1 MFRFVTVGMLPRRL
15 REQYGLPWDGRRKL
29 VLRAGTT
36 ATRTMLTMVP
46 PPIRHAPIDVLQLGR
61 VSSENCS
68 RCGAPSDCEGSLP
81 AGWSLV
87 TDERGVGL
95 LCLECTRAN
104 VRSIEAKLPE
114 EWWE

>member
-1 MFRFVTVGMLPRRL
+1 M
-15 REQYGLPWDGRRKL
+15 
-29 VLRAGTT
+29 
-36 ATRTMLTMVP
+36 
-46 PPIRHAPIDVLQLGR
+46 
-61 VSSENCS
+61 SSDTCS
-68 RCGAPSDCEGSLP
+68 RCGAPAEGEEGSLP
-81 AGWSLV
+81 PGWSLV

>member
-1 MFRFVTVGMLPRRL
+1 MAPR
-15 REQYGLPWDGRRKL
+15 
-29 VLRAGTT
+29 AC
-36 ATRTMLTMVP
+36 
-46 PPIRHAPIDVLQLGR
+46 
-61 VSSENCS
+61 N
-68 RCGAPSDCEGSLP
+68 RCGATAEDDLELP

-87 TDERGVGL
+87 TDERGVGV

>member
-1 MFRFVTVGMLPRRL
+1 VTS
-15 REQYGLPWDGRRKL
+15 Q
-29 VLRAGTT
+29 
-36 ATRTMLTMVP
+36 
-46 PPIRHAPIDVLQLGR
+46 
-61 VSSENCS
+61 SCS
-68 RCGAPSDCEGSLP
+68 RCGAAAGQDEALP

-87 TDERGVGL
+87 TDERGVGW

>member
-1 MFRFVTVGMLPRRL
+1 
-15 REQYGLPWDGRRKL
+15 
-29 VLRAGTT
+29 
-36 ATRTMLTMVP
+36 
-46 PPIRHAPIDVLQLGR
+46 
-61 VSSENCS
+61 VSADACS
-68 RCGAPSDCEGSLP
+68 RCGAPADGEGSLP

-95 LCLECTRAN
+95 LCLDCTRAN